1 MTKWTTLWWPG
12 RHEPLAGPDP
22 GAGPEPDEVP
32 APEAESAPEPAP
44 APEEVPEQAPEEVPE
59 EVPEPEPDPHLRL
72 IAAWDPRITAELRDL
87 RGRMPGIASTL
98 VAGVD
103 GGVLAHDPH
112 GDDVG
117 PAARFALAL
126 LDQGRQATVALGRGR
141 FRNSVIWGADG
152 YLAVYSVGQEAVLLV
167 QATPEARVGRLHVE
181 ARNSAATIADLLA
194 GMGQHTP

>member
-22 GAGPEPDEVP
+22 GARLEPAEVPEPDEVP
-32 APEAESAPEPAP
+32 EPEAESEPEPEPAP
-44 APEEVPEQAPEEVPE
+44 GEVPEPA

-72 IAAWDPRITAELRDL
+72 LAAWDPRISAELRDL

-117 PAARFALAL
+117 SAARFALAL
-126 LDQGRQATVALGRGR
+126 LDQGRKATVALGRGR

-152 YLAVYSVGQEAVLLV
+152 YLAVYSVGQEALLLV

-194 GMGQHTP
+194 GMGQPVP